1 MRVCTIERRRPA
13 TDGPGPGGTPHD
25 QEDRM
30 TQTTT
35 EFLTADELAA
45 MLNVPVRTVR
55 RCWRGW
61 GRRGAPRPRRGPS
74 RRAPP
79 PPPAGGERGG
89 GWSLPP
95 RPFSPPPPW
104 PSSRPSSPPRGRGR
118 GPPGRPPEAFSSP
131 EDGADADLGR

>member
-1 MRVCTIERRRPA
+1 MRVCTIGRRRPA
-13 TDGPGPGGTPHD
+13 TDRPGPGGTPHD

-61 GRRGAPRPRRGPS
+61 GLTAYRVG
-74 RRAPP
+74 RAL
-79 PPPAGGERGG
+79 RFR
-89 GWSLPP
+89 LPEV
-95 RPFSPPPPW
+95 RAW
-104 PSSRPSSPPRGRGR
+104 LKDQRI
-118 GPPGRPPEAFSSP
+118 
-131 EDGADADLGR
+131 